1 MLIVA
6 LSSTDAV
13 LPEVVSSQTLL
24 MQNEGIWQQIL
35 RGANGDGKMASA
47 PDEFQNASSTFL
59 ANSSSALRKVKPD
72 RIRRKQFKLSEH
84 DCSSTDISKTN
95 QCNEEHK
102 ADEEHSTVP
111 SSPPAKNGSTGISQ
125 WSPLNLSEIPPCTA
139 ENNILTELQPDFD
152 SRQLVRPPIKITDT
166 GLIRKKRKFIYTVET
181 LKPKVKENETNFQKM
196 NTSSVIPDTGNI
208 FNY

>member
-111 SSPPAKNGSTGISQ
+111 SSPP
-125 WSPLNLSEIPPCTA
+125 
-139 ENNILTELQPDFD
+139 D
-152 SRQLVRPPIKITDT
+152 
-166 GLIRKKRKFIYTVET
+166 RK
-181 LKPKVKENETNFQKM
+181 
-196 NTSSVIPDTGNI
+196 SVV
-208 FNY
+208 